1 MRVTSFCVKLVF
13 LFSGYRSLMIDLSL
27 RQPLSMDDGS
37 LNSYLSSHQTWKRI
51 FTQVTGNTSRHTHT
65 HAEIDVRRPRAF
77 ARLILAETDAYRP
90 ATMGGYGVPGSI
102 ITIASWLLHFGID
115 VTGRPAGARIECRC
129 RPRCCSGRPPRR
141 RPCDALFVHK
151 AGAHRHNQ
159 STGTTLR
166 ACLCANAR
174 MAANEVMLHVWFYTG
189 WQWKESSVD

>member
-1 MRVTSFCVKLVF
+1 MSHL
-13 LFSGYRSLMIDLSL
+13 LYLMFRCDFDVMENLEEWEGTKH
-27 RQPLSMDDGS
+27 RP
-37 LNSYLSSHQTWKRI
+37 R
-51 FTQVTGNTSRHTHT
+51 HT

-166 ACLCANAR
+166 ACLCAVLAWR
-174 MAANEVMLHVWFYTG
+174 PTTWCYMCGLHICVMAM
-189 WQWKESSVD
+189 KRESSVD